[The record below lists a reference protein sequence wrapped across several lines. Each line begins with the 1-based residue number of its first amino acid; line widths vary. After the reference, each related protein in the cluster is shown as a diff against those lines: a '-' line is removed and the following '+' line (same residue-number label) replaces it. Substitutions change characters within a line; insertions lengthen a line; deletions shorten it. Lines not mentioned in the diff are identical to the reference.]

1 MYLVVGLGNPGPQYA
16 GNRHNAGFMVIER
29 LRERWEAPPLREKFS
44 ARFCKAEFRGEDVVL
59 LQPQTY
65 MNLSGES
72 VQKAMRFFKVPL
84 ERVIV
89 IYDELDLDFET
100 LRIKVGGG
108 TAGHNGLKS
117 IVQHGGSNDF
127 VRVRFGIGRPKHGEA
142 HGHVLGD
149 FGADERITLDKVVD
163 DAAKMVE
170 AIVGKGVQTAM
181 NRLNKGKGGRN
192 AKKPKPP
199 RKSPAEGASE
209 TAAPTVTSPAED

>member
-16 GNRHNAGFMVIER
+16 ANRHNAGFMVVER
-29 LRERWEAPPLREKFS
+29 VRERWEAPPLREKFS
-44 ARFCKAEFRGEDVVL
+44 GRFCKAEYKGEDVVL
-59 LQPQTY
+59 LMPQTY

-89 IYDELDLDFET
+89 IHDELDLDFEE

-117 IVQHGGSNDF
+117 MVQQCGGPGF
-127 VRVRFGIGRPKHGEA
+127 VRIRFGIGRPKHGAA

-149 FGADERITLDKVVD
+149 FSSDEKITLDKVID
-163 DAAKMVE
+163 DAAKRVE
-170 AIVGKGVQTAM
+170 AIVDKGVSTAM
-181 NRLNKGKGGRN
+181 NRMNKGKGGRN
-192 AKKPKPP
+192 AKKPKPKP
-199 RKSPAEGASE
+199 KPEQTTPESASGE
-209 TAAPTVTSPAED
+209 PSGD